1 MDSKRFSE
9 LSALVTSS
17 EFVRWWKELQ
27 QARAES
33 ETAKRDWNQLLS
45 QVGTVEAQAE
55 VIQKEAIDTL
65 DRADEC
71 EGAAAK
77 AQAEAAE
84 LENRSFR
91 AVSEFEQQRFRASET
106 WYRLGGSEK
115 ELDELREAY
124 SRAPNRKSEGELQAA
139 ERSHRHLSEQYSREM
154 ERKEKLWEEV
164 EEIWARSAETNLV
177 MAEQRLLGKKVRRQ
191 AEELFA
197 AADEKRKQ
205 AISLRGEAERGE
217 HRLQAAEKKIRATL
231 DSARER
237 FGAGVGTD
245 FLYFRETGNQE
256 SALCVSLI
264 ADHGNYNIELQP
276 LSIYSVDARAG
287 VAHLEPARERTSP
300 ATPSSPPFQAAG
312 VSVSSADP
320 ERKTTVA

>member
-1 MDSKRFSE
+1 MNSKRLSE

-27 QARAES
+27 QARVES
-33 ETAKRDWNQLLS
+33 ETAKRDWNELLS

-55 VIQKEAIDTL
+55 VMQKEAIDTL

-71 EGAAAK
+71 ENAAAT

-84 LENRSFR
+84 LENKSFR

-115 ELDELREAY
+115 ELDELRDAY
-124 SRAPNRKSEGELQAA
+124 TKAPNRKSEGDLQAA

-154 ERKEKLWEEV
+154 ERKEIRRE
-164 EEIWARSAETNLV
+164 AE
-177 MAEQRLLGKKVRRQ
+177 A
-191 AEELFA
+191 LFA

-205 AISLRGEAERGE
+205 AIGLRGEAERGE
-217 HRLQAAEKKIRATL
+217 HRVEAAAKKIRVTL
-231 DSARER
+231 DAAKER
-237 FGAGVGTD
+237 FGSGVGTD

-256 SALCVSLI
+256 GALCVSLI
-264 ADHGNYNIELQP
+264 ADRENYNVEVQP
-276 LSIYSVDARAG
+276 LSIYSIDARVG
-287 VAHLEPARERTSP
+287 VARLEPAREKITP
-300 ATPSSPPFQAAG
+300 PTATQPPFETDTQQLPGSRIA
-312 VSVSSADP
+312 
-320 ERKTTVA
+320 